1 MAEATPP
8 VPIKP
13 PQPVLVFIAWPEGSL
28 NVEKVYR
35 DTSHLDDAGRPAILQ
50 RGKHRV
56 LFAQRH
62 RLWIEER
69 DMKDKMFRVKEYDGT
84 ESLQLQQVGV
94 RNMEGYM
101 RDFFEAIRTP
111 GTPKDALVLSEML
124 DDQDPRA
131 TAFMERCIDK
141 SKTSLQRNPITI
153 MELTNAVQDEFM
165 RVNEPEAYARKQAA
179 KQAKRDKLIA
189 DAMRGQKKVGV
200 A

>member
-1 MAEATPP
+1 MADGPP
-8 VPIKP
+8 PAPAPLKP

-56 LFAQRH
+56 LFANRH

-111 GTPKDALVLSEML
+111 GTPENALVLYEMIR
-124 DDQDPRA
+124 DEDPRA
-131 TAFMERCIDK
+131 TAFMERCIEK
-141 SKTSLQRNPITI
+141 SKTSLQRQPVTI
-153 MELTNAVQDEFM
+153 MEITNAVTNEYE
-165 RVNEPEAYARKQAA
+165 RVNHPEVYARNQAEKRA
-179 KQAKRDKLIA
+179 KLDKLIA
-189 DAMRGQKKVGV
+189 NAQRGAKKVG
-200 A
+200 